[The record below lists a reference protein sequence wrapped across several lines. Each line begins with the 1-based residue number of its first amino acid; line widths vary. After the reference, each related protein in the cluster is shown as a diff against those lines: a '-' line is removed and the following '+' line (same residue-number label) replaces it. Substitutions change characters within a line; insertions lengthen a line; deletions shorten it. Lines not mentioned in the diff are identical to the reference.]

1 MKHAFQPRRAAIA
14 ALALGATLG
23 LVLPAHAAVP
33 PAERQ
38 ALVDLYNSTGG
49 AAWTN
54 NTNWNT
60 GDPCDNNWFGI
71 ACNATKDHV
80 RKIDLESNKLDGTLP
95 SSLAGLTA
103 LEWFVAS
110 DNQLTGP
117 IPSLTG
123 LTVLKYFYAWGN
135 QLTGPIP
142 SLTGLTALEFFSVAD
157 NQLTGPIPSLTGL
170 TALQRFSAWDNQL
183 TGPIPSLTGL
193 TALKSFSV
201 NGNQLTGPI
210 PSLTGL
216 TALESFWVSGNQL
229 TGAIPSLTG
238 LTALKHFFAYGNQ
251 LTGTPPGVPIDVTL
265 NAAGSWLCPNFLHT
279 PSPTDLA
286 WNAAVG
292 GTWSD
297 GCTPGYL
304 VSTSAGAGGS
314 VDPSRAVVA
323 GATTAV
329 AVTPDATHQIDAVTS
344 TCGGALSGDSWTTD
358 PINADCTVT
367 ASFKA
372 KAIAPAAVTPV
383 PTLGEWALMALAG
396 LLAGL
401 GLRRLPRRHG

>member
-157 NQLTGPIPSLTGL
+157 
-170 TALQRFSAWDNQL
+170 
-183 TGPIPSLTGL
+183 
-193 TALKSFSV
+193 
-201 NGNQLTGPI
+201 NQLTGPI